1 MSACKKEPCKLIYL
15 RALKNAASGP
25 ATLPILLNILR
36 AEGGGGQKK
45 KRSNSKVALVAVK
58 AVQSLLPI
66 EEGATTE
73 VVSTLMS
80 VFRSVSIMHRVRVK
94 VCFLGCLIRV
104 ARRDRS
110 GRGEGNRATFELIF
124 FETLYS
130 IIGATVLIF
139 EQSLTR

>member
-1 MSACKKEPCKLIYL
+1 MSACKKEPCKLVYL
-15 RALKNAASGP
+15 RALKNAASAP
-25 ATLPILLNILR
+25 VTLPILLNILR

-80 VFRSVSIMHRVRVK
+80 VFRSVSFMYRAEKK
-94 VCFLGCLIRV
+94 VCTWLRDISSWPCLVFLP
-104 ARRDRS
+104 
-110 GRGEGNRATFELIF
+110 GRAWL
-124 FETLYS
+124 
-130 IIGATVLIF
+130 
-139 EQSLTR
+139 

>member
-15 RALKNAASGP
+15 RALKNAASAP

-36 AEGGGGQKK
+36 AEEGRQKK
-45 KRSNSKVALVAVK
+45 KRSNSKVALVATK

-139 EQSLTR
+139 GQSLTR